1 MWVDRMAFVDEEIA
15 EWKGAY
21 RVLDAPLS
29 APAEF
34 IKENYRTL
42 VKRWHPDRYV
52 VGSAEQV
59 EAAEMT
65 RLINEAYA
73 KIENAPLRSFD
84 AASGAFRAAGADGF
98 SAPGHRPFV
107 DRPDP
112 FRNMERVEFWI
123 KFGVGAV
130 IGGVFGFGSIMR
142 PYLWHD
148 PGVFGALAIVAC
160 FMILFGFGS
169 AKLGDKFWDGVFRW
183 SWWGRWW

>member
-1 MWVDRMAFVDEEIA
+1 MAFVEEQIA

-29 APAEF
+29 APAEV

-42 VKRWHPDRYV
+42 VKRWHPDHYAA
-52 VGSAEQV
+52 GSVEQV

-65 RLINEAYA
+65 RLINEAFA
-73 KIENAPLRSFD
+73 KIDNAPLRNYD

-112 FRNMERVEFWI
+112 FRNMERAEFWI
-123 KFGVGAV
+123 AFGVGAA
-130 IGGVFGFGSIMR
+130 FGALFGLGSILR
-142 PYLWHD
+142 LYRYSD
-148 PGVFGALAIVAC
+148 PGVFWDVVILVGTMV
-160 FMILFGFGS
+160 LFGLGS
-169 AKLGDKFWDGVFRW
+169 AKYGDKFWDVVFRR
-183 SWWGRWW
+183 SWWSRWSRWW

>member
-1 MWVDRMAFVDEEIA
+1 MRMTFVEEQVA
-15 EWKGAY
+15 EWKVAY

-29 APAEF
+29 APADL

-42 VKRWHPDRYV
+42 VKRWHPDHYAA
-52 VGSAEQV
+52 GSVEQV

-65 RLINEAYA
+65 RLINEAYG
-73 KIENAPLRSFD
+73 KIENAPLKYYD
-84 AASGAFRAAGADGF
+84 AASGSFGAAETDGF
-98 SAPGHRPFV
+98 TRARRRPFV

-130 IGGVFGFGSIMR
+130 IGGVFGLGSIMR
-142 PYLWHD
+142 QYLWHD

-160 FMILFGFGS
+160 FMMFFGFGS
-169 AKLGDKFWDGVFRW
+169 AKLGDKFWDVVFRR
-183 SWWGRWW
+183 SWWSRWW